1 MRPWRLRP
9 YLTACLSLLIVPV
22 LAGCSHGQTGAPG
35 QVLYI
40 ATPQAHSVALFP
52 VSAQGPAAPLKVIRE
67 GDSDIPV
74 DVSVDLMRDV
84 FIANQNGSVKVY
96 GGPRR
101 NFELIHDLEG
111 AHTRLG
117 HLNAIVADNVGS
129 FYVTDAGEGP
139 ERPPRVEWFAGN
151 QNGNIVPNRV
161 LSGPHTGI
169 TTPRGIATDGSGRVY
184 VADQGS
190 NKVLVFDSNAEGDV
204 PPLAT
209 IEGLRSPDHVHVD
222 DLLDVFVTNQKDN
235 SISVFV
241 PAGPQSWVP
250 GAAITGA
257 SLRDI
262 RGIASDSNERLA
274 VATSGGVLYFA
285 SNTQGPATPV
295 QTVTGP
301 SHMDPEG
308 ITIR

>member
-22 LAGCSHGQTGAPG
+22 LAGCSHGQTSAPG

-67 GDSDIPV
+67 SDSDIPV

-151 QNGNIVPNRV
+151 QNGNIVPNRMCRRWRPSKDSV
-161 LSGPHTGI
+161 RL
-169 TTPRGIATDGSGRVY
+169 TTFMSTTCSM
-184 VADQGS
+184 S
-190 NKVLVFDSNAEGDV
+190 S
-204 PPLAT
+204 
-209 IEGLRSPDHVHVD
+209 
-222 DLLDVFVTNQKDN
+222 
-235 SISVFV
+235 
-241 PAGPQSWVP
+241 
-250 GAAITGA
+250 
-257 SLRDI
+257 
-262 RGIASDSNERLA
+262 
-274 VATSGGVLYFA
+274 
-285 SNTQGPATPV
+285 
-295 QTVTGP
+295 
-301 SHMDPEG
+301 
-308 ITIR
+308 

>member
-9 YLTACLSLLIVPV
+9 YLMACLSLMVILA
-22 LAGCSHGQTGAPG
+22 LAGCSHGQTSAPE
-35 QVLYI
+35 QVLYV
-40 ATPQAHSVALFP
+40 TMPQAHSVALFS
-52 VSAQGPAAPLKVIRE
+52 VNAKGPAAPLKVIRE
-67 GDSDIPV
+67 RDSDIPV

-84 FIANQNGSVKVY
+84 FIANQNGNVRVY
-96 GGPRR
+96 GGPLR

-111 AHTRLG
+111 PNTRLG
-117 HLNAIVADNVGS
+117 HLNAIVVDNVGS

-139 ERPPRVEWFAGN
+139 KQPPRVEWFAGG

-169 TTPRGIATDGSGRVY
+169 TAPSGIATDGSGRIY
-184 VADQGS
+184 VIDQGS

-204 PPLAT
+204 APLAT

-241 PAGPQSWVP
+241 PAGPQSWIP
-250 GAAITGA
+250 STTITGA

-262 RGIASDSNERLA
+262 RGITSDSSERLA
-274 VATSGGVLYFA
+274 VATSDGVVYFA
-285 SNTQGPATPV
+285 PNTQGPSTPV
-295 QTVTGP
+295 QTLTGP
-301 SHMDPEG
+301 SHLDPEG
-308 ITIR
+308 IVIR

>member
-9 YLTACLSLLIVPV
+9 YLMACLSLLVV
-22 LAGCSHGQTGAPG
+22 LALAGCSHGQTGAPE
-35 QVLYI
+35 QVLYV
-40 ATPQAHSVALFP
+40 AMPQAHSVALFP

-67 GDSDIPV
+67 RDSDIPV

-84 FIANQNGSVKVY
+84 FIANQSGNVKVY

-101 NFELIHDLEG
+101 DFELIHNLEG
-111 AHTRLG
+111 PHTRLG

-139 ERPPRVEWFAGN
+139 AQPPRVEWFAGG

-184 VADQGS
+184 VVDQGS

-204 PPLAT
+204 APLAT

-250 GAAITGA
+250 GTTITGA

-262 RGIASDSNERLA
+262 RGITSDSNERLV
-274 VATSGGVLYFA
+274 VATSDGVLYFA
-285 SNTQGPATPV
+285 PNTQGAATPV
-295 QTVTGP
+295 QTLTGP
-301 SHMDPEG
+301 SHMDPDG
-308 ITIR
+308 IVIR

>member
-9 YLTACLSLLIVPV
+9 YLMACLSLLVV
-22 LAGCSHGQTGAPG
+22 LALAGCSHGQATAPE

-40 ATPQAHSVALFP
+40 TRPQAHSVVLFP
-52 VSAQGPAAPLKVIRE
+52 VSAQGSAMPVKVIRE
-67 GDSDIPV
+67 RDSDIPV
-74 DVSVDLMRDV
+74 DVSVDLMRDIFV
-84 FIANQNGSVKVY
+84 ANQNGNVKAY
-96 GGPRR
+96 GGPHR
-101 NFELIHDLEG
+101 NFQLIHDLEG

-184 VADQGS
+184 VVDQGS
-190 NKVLVFDSNAEGDV
+190 NKVLVFDSNAEGDTA
-204 PPLAT
+204 PLAT

-235 SISVFV
+235 SVSVFL

-250 GAAITGA
+250 GSTITGA
-257 SLRDI
+257 SLRNI
-262 RGIASDSNERLA
+262 RGITSDSSERLA
-274 VATSGGVLYFA
+274 VATSDGVLYFA
-285 SNTQGPATPV
+285 PNTQGSATPV
-295 QTVTGP
+295 QTLTGP
-301 SHMDPEG
+301 SRMDPDG
-308 ITIR
+308 IVIR

>member
-1 MRPWRLRP
+1 
-9 YLTACLSLLIVPV
+9 
-22 LAGCSHGQTGAPG
+22 
-35 QVLYI
+35 
-40 ATPQAHSVALFP
+40 
-52 VSAQGPAAPLKVIRE
+52 VIRE
-67 GDSDIPV
+67 SDSDIPV

-184 VADQGS
+184 VVDQGS

-285 SNTQGPATPV
+285 PNTQGPATPV